1 MPDETPVDF
10 TQTVVGVATP
20 VSSRSHHSGSHHEAL
35 EGRFPPGT
43 LLNGRYRIIAIL
55 GRGGMG
61 EVYRA
66 TDLTLGQS
74 VALKFLPHLA
84 SNDPRWLE
92 RFHSEVRIA
101 RQVSHPNVCRVY
113 DIGES
118 DGLPFLSMEYVDG
131 EDLSTLLRRI
141 GRFPADKAVEIARK
155 ICAGLAAAHARGVI
169 HRDLKPQNIMI
180 DRRGEVLIC
189 DFGLAAVASE
199 LGVADVRQ
207 GTPAYMAPEQL
218 KGTEV
223 TLQSDIYALGLV
235 LFELFTGRKAYLG
248 ASINELLN
256 QQEAMSLTSMNALA
270 ADIDPAVEKVIRRC
284 LDPIPVRRPTSA
296 LAVSAALPG
305 GDPLAAALAAGQTPT
320 PEMVAASKSEG
331 LSRRLSVPLLAISLL
346 VLAAFP
352 YLQGHISS
360 LNYTPLDLAPPALE
374 ARSHELAAGF
384 GYPDKPLDSIDF
396 IESRDNIKTWLEKQG
411 DGWQKRFLAEPTVN
425 YSYRQSMAWLPDN
438 PDGRVLW
445 NRPAAESPGMLR
457 LTLSSAGDLRLFEAV
472 PFRREDTPPFAWD
485 ESRLFS
491 ALRFD
496 RSQFKEAAPFRTPA
510 MPFDQRV
517 ALRGPHPKLPGTE
530 LDIQYA
536 TWKGRLTSLYIQAP
550 WSPPILE
557 RRVAPSALQ
566 SFQQYFT
573 VLALVVFL
581 FFSAN
586 LAHTNWV
593 ANRADRRG
601 AFRLFVIRMTMLL
614 GAWVCGAHIVPDLR
628 MVNFISYA
636 IGESLL
642 SGLILWQLYLAL
654 EPALRARWPKSLVT
668 WNRLLS
674 GHFSDPQVGAHLL
687 MGVGIGIA
695 VTATFLAKDWIN
707 FERTGFSNLSS
718 LADFST
724 RDWISSHLY
733 VANNALTI
741 GFLLFFTIFGLKVL
755 FRRDLPAILVAA
767 LVVCLTSGDLASS
780 KNLLMDGSFYFLI
793 SLGIVFALVRF
804 GLLTT
809 IVAVAATN
817 ALGRTANVTD
827 LTAWFMPYTVATL
840 LMLAGLAVYGFWRS
854 LGGQNLVGEDPR

>member
-1 MPDETPVDF
+1 MSDETPVDF
-10 TQTVVGVATP
+10 TQTVVGIATP
-20 VSSRSHHSGSHHEAL
+20 VSSRSHPSALQHEAL

-118 DGLPFLSMEYVDG
+118 EGLPFISMEYVDG

-141 GRFPADKAVEIARK
+141 GRFPADKAVEVARK

-199 LGVADVRQ
+199 LGVADARQ

-256 QQEAMSLTSMNALA
+256 QQEAMSLTSMNKLVG
-270 ADIDPAVEKVIRRC
+270 DIDPTVEKIIRMC
-284 LDPIPVRRPTSA
+284 LDPIPVRRPSSA

-320 PEMVAASKSEG
+320 PEMVAASRSEG
-331 LSRRLSVPLLAISLL
+331 LSRRLSVPLLAIFLL
-346 VLAAFP
+346 VLAVFP

-411 DGWQKRFLAEPTVN
+411 DGWQKRFLAEPTVS
-425 YSYRQSMAWLPDN
+425 YSYRQSMSWLPDN

-445 NRPAAESPGMLR
+445 NRPAFESPGMLR
-457 LTLSSAGDLRLFEAV
+457 LTLTSDGDLRLFEAV
-472 PFRREDTPPFAWD
+472 PFRREDTLPFAWD

-491 ALRFD
+491 AMRFD

-557 RRVAPSALQ
+557 RRVAPSDLQ
-566 SFQQYFT
+566 NFQQYFT

-586 LAHTNWV
+586 LARTNWV
-593 ANRADRRG
+593 GNRADRRG
-601 AFRLFVIRMTMLL
+601 ALRLFFIRMTMLL
-614 GAWVCGAHIVPDLR
+614 GAWICGAHIVPDLR
-628 MVNFISYA
+628 MVNFVGYA
-636 IGESLL
+636 IGDSLL

-654 EPALRARWPKSLVT
+654 EPALRARWPQSLIT

-674 GHFSDPQVGAHLL
+674 GNFSDPQVGAHIL

-695 VTATFLAKDWIN
+695 VTATYLAKDWIN
-707 FERTGFSNLSS
+707 FQRTGFTNLSS

-724 RDWISSHLY
+724 RDWISSQLY

-741 GFLLFFTIFGLKVL
+741 GFLLFFIIFGLKVL

-780 KNLLMDGSFYFLI
+780 KNLLVDGSVYLLV

-809 IVAVAATN
+809 IMAVAAAN
-817 ALGRTANVTD
+817 ALGRMANVTD

-840 LMLAGLAVYGFWRS
+840 LMLAGLAIYGFWRS